1 MKDSNSVIKYNTHLG
16 RLYFSAFL
24 PVSVRRTK
32 RLYQNRLRRSLIM
45 AVWRPLLEIRLNYN
59 NNDLFR
65 KLYVTFEYFD
75 VKRSAVNKLGE
86 TDVNK
91 A

>member
-16 RLYFSAFL
+16 RLYFLF
-24 PVSVRRTK
+24 VSVRRTK
-32 RLYQNRLRRSLIM
+32 TFYQNRLRRSLIM
-45 AVWRPLLEIRLNYN
+45 AAWRPLLEIKLNYN
-59 NNDLFR
+59 NNYLFS
-65 KLYVTFEYFD
+65 KLYLTFEYFD
-75 VKRSAVNKLGE
+75 VKRSAENKLGE